1 MTHFVHL
8 CVIQAEM
15 GLNGRNIFGQKR
27 LDFMFRLACSILGR
41 SDEAQDMMQDVAERI
56 LRREGSLDEV
66 GNIDAFITRSVRNA
80 CIDRLRR
87 RKETT
92 PKIPEVPD
100 EKSPDRWSD
109 RQLVHRAM
117 ARLPERQRL
126 AIHLKDIEG
135 YSGKEIADILETD
148 EANVRTILSRGR
160 RALRAI
166 IEKEIGYGI

>member
-1 MTHFVHL
+1 M
-8 CVIQAEM
+8 E
-15 GLNGRNIFGQKR
+15 LNGRNIFGQKR

-148 EANVRTILSRGR
+148 EANVRTILARGR
-160 RALRAI
+160 RSLREI

>member
-1 MTHFVHL
+1 
-8 CVIQAEM
+8 
-15 GLNGRNIFGQKR
+15 
-27 LDFMFRLACSILGR
+27 MFRLACSILGR

-56 LRREGSLDEV
+56 LRRQEKLKDV
-66 GNIDAFITRSVRNA
+66 RNIDAFLSQSIRNA

-100 EKSPDRWSD
+100 EKNPDRWND
-109 RQLVHRAM
+109 RQIVHKAL

-135 YSGKEIADILETD
+135 YSIKELAGILETD

-160 RALRAI
+160 KALRET

>member
-1 MTHFVHL
+1 M
-8 CVIQAEM
+8 E
-15 GLNGRNIFGQKR
+15 LNGRNIFGQKR

-109 RQLVHRAM
+109 RQLVHKAL

-126 AIHLKDIEG
+126 AVHLKDIEG
-135 YSGKEIADILETD
+135 YSNKELADILETD
-148 EANVRTILSRGR
+148 ETNVRTLLSRGR
-160 RALRAI
+160 RALRDI

>member
-1 MTHFVHL
+1 
-8 CVIQAEM
+8 M
-15 GLNGRNIFGQKR
+15 GIERENIFVKKR

-41 SDEAQDMMQDVAERI
+41 REDAQDMMQDVAERI
-56 LRREGSLDEV
+56 LRRQDSMDDV

-87 RKETT
+87 TKDTT

-100 EKSPDRWSD
+100 TRSPDRWSD
-109 RQLVHRAM
+109 RELVHKAM
-117 ARLPERQRL
+117 ARLPEKQKL

-135 YSGKEIADILETD
+135 YSNREIAAILETD
-148 EANVRTILSRGR
+148 ETNVRTILSRGR
-160 RALRAI
+160 KALREI

>member
-1 MTHFVHL
+1 M
-8 CVIQAEM
+8 E
-15 GLNGRNIFGQKR
+15 LNGRTIFGQKR

-56 LRREGSLDEV
+56 LRREDSLDKV

-100 EKSPDRWSD
+100 EKSLDRWSD

-160 RALRAI
+160 KALREI

>member
-1 MTHFVHL
+1 M
-8 CVIQAEM
+8 E
-15 GLNGRNIFGQKR
+15 LNGRNIFGQKR

-41 SDEAQDMMQDVAERI
+41 RDEAQDMMQDVAERI

-117 ARLPERQRL
+117 ALLPERQRL

-160 RALRAI
+160 RALREI